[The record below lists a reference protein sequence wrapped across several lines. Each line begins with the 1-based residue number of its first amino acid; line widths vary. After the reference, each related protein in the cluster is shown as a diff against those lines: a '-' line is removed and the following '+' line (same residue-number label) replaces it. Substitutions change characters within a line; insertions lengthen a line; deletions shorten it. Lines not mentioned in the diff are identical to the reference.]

1 MKKIG
6 IINTGISNFGS
17 IEKVLFRFGY
27 EGINIT
33 KSEQLNKFGKII
45 LPGVGKFDSAM
56 KYLNKD
62 SFASKLRSHII
73 EKNVYVLG
81 ICLGMHLLC
90 RKSEEGNLPGLNLID
105 ADVLHLNRLSNDK
118 LIYPHMGWNKLN
130 IKKENKIIPFGE
142 EYRFYFV
149 HSFFVQPDDKEIEI
163 GSCCY
168 GDDFCAAFQKKN
180 IFAVQFHPERSHK
193 FGLRLIEKFLLL

>member
-17 IEKVLFRFGY
+17 IQKVLFRFGY

-33 KSEQLNKFGKII
+33 KSDQLKKYNKLI

-62 SFASKLRSHII
+62 SFASKLRSHIVENNI
-73 EKNVYVLG
+73 YVLG

-105 ADVLHLNRLSNDK
+105 ADVIHLNKLSKEK
-118 LIYPHMGWNKLN
+118 LIYPHMGWNKLT
-130 IKKENKIIPFGE
+130 ITKENQIIPIGE
-142 EYRFYFV
+142 EYRFYFL
-149 HSFFVQPDDKEIEI
+149 HSFYVEPESRDIEI
-163 GSCCY
+163 ASCFY
-168 GDDFCAAFQKKN
+168 GKKFCAAFQKKN

-193 FGLRLIEKFLLL
+193 FGLELIEKFLLL